1 MNPPSPHWAAFFV
14 AAISSALP
22 MSIPAAPVTPQHY
35 EQLIHQARTGEHDA
49 ALDYLRTL
57 DHGAHRSDGQAN
69 RLRDHVLI
77 ASWAGLDDEVIDLY
91 QRYAQDRHWTP
102 DMLGAA
108 ARALRFRHHWS
119 QAEILYARAMQA
131 APQDPQLR
139 AGHILT
145 QADAGKLA
153 QAMPLA
159 RTWLA
164 QSPDAPLPH
173 LVLAYVQSQAGQD
186 YDAWHTLDL
195 AHARWPDDRQIITA
209 LINAMQTIGLSV
221 PALALAASHP
231 GLLDAAAHRD
241 LELDAVAGSV
251 RLSSLPTR
259 SETERFEIAD
269 RALQRYDRLLA
280 DWSRQL
286 PETQDAMRRARLD
299 RLDALASR
307 LQWRAVAQEYEALAA
322 DAAIDSPY
330 VLRLA
335 GSAYLELR
343 QPEHAIPCFEQA
355 LARLTQDDEE
365 RMLAELGLFY
375 ALVETEDFERAYAV
389 VAEANRRDTRLSIA
403 GQPELQPNA
412 RRLDTQL
419 ATDMADLYANATD
432 RAVEK
437 LEALLRRAP
446 GNQHLHIALAE
457 SHRARMWPRHA
468 ERRLKIAEA
477 LAPRDIPLMTGQ
489 GLTALELREWRQT
502 DMLAAET
509 LRRDPDS
516 WPVKRLNRL
525 FDVYRKAELRISG
538 HRGLS
543 NDSPVSGNG
552 DYSVDAV
559 IYTPPIDYD
568 WRAFAGLGR
577 AYGRFEEGNIGY
589 DWQRAGV
596 ERRSRDLWLEGEI
609 SRNSYGQGHRTGLRL
624 AAAYDLD
631 DHWQLGGEAAL
642 LARDTPLRAL
652 RNGIRSNG
660 LSLFARW
667 LGSERQQWR
676 MEVGTNHFG
685 DGNQRYRWALTG
697 QTRLYTRPHVS
708 IDALWALEASRNSQ
722 SDTPYYSPR
731 ADLDIAPALQV
742 SHILYR
748 RYETVWEQVFQA
760 GAGAYV
766 QRDYGTAA
774 TGLIGYGQR
783 LRMHDVFEAGLM
795 VTATSRPYDGVRE
808 RETHIQ
814 FDLNYRF

>member
-1 MNPPSPHWAAFFV
+1 
-14 AAISSALP
+14 
-22 MSIPAAPVTPQHY
+22 MSLPAAPVTQQHY
-35 EQLIHQARTGEHDA
+35 QQLINQARAGQQDA

-57 DHGAHRSDGQAN
+57 DHAAPRDDGQAS

-77 ASWAGLDDEVIDLY
+77 ASWAGHDDEVIDLY
-91 QRYAQDRHWTP
+91 QRYARTQPWTP

-108 ARALRFRHHWS
+108 ARALRFRAHWS
-119 QAEILYARAMQA
+119 QAEMLYDRAIQA

-139 AGHILT
+139 AGYILT
-145 QADAGKLA
+145 LADADKLN

-164 QSPDAPLPH
+164 QAPDSPLPH
-173 LVLAYVQSQAGQD
+173 IVLAYVQARTGQD
-186 YDAWHTLDL
+186 YDAWHTLDH
-195 AHARWPDDRQIITA
+195 AHERWPDDLQITA
-209 LINAMQTIGLSV
+209 ALIGAMQRIGLAG
-221 PALALAASHP
+221 PAQELANSHP
-231 GLLDAAAHRD
+231 GLLDTAASRE
-241 LELDAVAGSV
+241 LELDVVAGWV
-251 RLSSLPTR
+251 RLSSLPSR
-259 SETERFEIAD
+259 SETERFDIAD
-269 RALQRYDRLLA
+269 RALRRYDTLLA
-280 DWSRQL
+280 DWSLQL
-286 PETQDAMRRARLD
+286 PVTREVMRHARLD
-299 RLDALASR
+299 RLGALASR
-307 LQWRAVAQEYEALAA
+307 QQWHTLAQEYEALAA
-322 DAAIDSPY
+322 DAPIDSPY

-343 QPEHAIPCFEQA
+343 QPGQAIPCFERA
-355 LARLTQDDEE
+355 LAGLAQDDEE

-375 ALVETEDFERAYAV
+375 ALVEAEDFERAGMI
-389 VAEANRRDTRLSIA
+389 VAEANRRDTRVNIT
-403 GQPELQPNA
+403 GQPEAQPNA

-419 ATDMADLYANATD
+419 ATDMAYLYANATD
-432 RAVEK
+432 RAVEQ
-437 LEALLRRAP
+437 LEALLKRAP

-457 SHRARMWPRHA
+457 SYRARMWPRHA

-489 GLTALELREWRQT
+489 GLTALELQEWRQAEL
-502 DMLAAET
+502 LASDT
-509 LRRDPDS
+509 RNRDPQL

-525 FDVYRKAELRISG
+525 YDVYRKAELRISG

-559 IYTPPIDYD
+559 LYTPPIDYD

-589 DWQRAGV
+589 DWQRAGL
-596 ERRSRDLWLEGEI
+596 ERRSRDVWMEGEV
-609 SRNSYGQGHRTGLRL
+609 SRNSYGHGSRTGLRL

-642 LARDTPLRAL
+642 LSRDTPLRAL
-652 RNGIRSNG
+652 HNGIRSNAF
-660 LSLFARW
+660 SLFARW

-676 MEVGTNHFG
+676 MEVGSNRFS
-685 DGNQRYRWALTG
+685 DGNQRYRWALIG

-708 IDALWALEASRNSQ
+708 IDALWALEASRNSKR
-722 SDTPYYSPR
+722 DTPYYSPR

-748 RYETVWEQVFQA
+748 RYETIWEQVFQA

-766 QRDYGTAA
+766 QREHGTAA

-795 VTATSRPYDGVRE
+795 ATTTSRPYDGVRE
-808 RETHIQ
+808 RETRIQ